1 VTETALDLTT
11 TDDTRPTRGRPR
23 DAEKNSA
30 ILEAAGELFLENGYD
45 GTSMDEVAKRAG
57 VSKQTVYSH
66 FSAKEQ
72 LFSDAIH
79 QKIEAYF
86 PDSALSRVTTHTLE
100 ADLRA
105 VSEAYMRLALSPEA
119 IAVNR
124 TLMTAAAKNTN
135 LPKIFWEAGP
145 QDLMGKL
152 SAFLKGWVERGALK
166 VNDVDEASDL
176 LMSLLKGRHQFPLA
190 IGLIDHVSDDEIDA
204 HVERTVQ
211 HFLKIYQA

>member
-1 VTETALDLTT
+1 MTTA
-11 TDDTRPTRGRPR
+11 DDTRPTRGRPR

-30 ILEAAGELFLENGYD
+30 ILEAAGELFLVNGYD

-66 FSAKEQ
+66 FSSKEQ
-72 LFSDAIH
+72 LFSEAIH

-145 QDLMGKL
+145 QDLMVKL

-166 VNDVDEASDL
+166 IEDIDEASDL
-176 LMSLLKGRHQFPLA
+176 LMSLLKGRHQFPLS
-190 IGLIDHVSDDEIDA
+190 IGLIDHVSDAEIDA
-204 HVERTVQ
+204 HVDQTIR
-211 HFLKIYQA
+211 HFLKLYSA